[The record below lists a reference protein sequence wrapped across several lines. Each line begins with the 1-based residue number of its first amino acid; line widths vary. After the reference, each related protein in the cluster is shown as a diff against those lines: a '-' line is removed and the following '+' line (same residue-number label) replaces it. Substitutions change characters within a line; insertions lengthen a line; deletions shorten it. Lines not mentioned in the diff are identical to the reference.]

1 MISIK
6 GLTELIIVIL
16 TVKLILANYKP
27 PIQESIQAIIC
38 IAIGIVIGVFMNPTK
53 DGFITSII
61 GTSFAF
67 YGEDLLNAFK
77 NVKNLKKVDDEIK
90 DVD

>member
-6 GLTELIIVIL
+6 GLTELIIIIL
-16 TVKLILANYKP
+16 TVKLIVANYKP

-38 IAIGIVIGVFMNPTK
+38 IFIGMAVGVFMNPTK
-53 DGFITSII
+53 EGFITAII
-61 GTSFAF
+61 GSGFAF

-77 NVKNLKKVDDEIK
+77 NVKNLKKVDDEEM
-90 DVD
+90 